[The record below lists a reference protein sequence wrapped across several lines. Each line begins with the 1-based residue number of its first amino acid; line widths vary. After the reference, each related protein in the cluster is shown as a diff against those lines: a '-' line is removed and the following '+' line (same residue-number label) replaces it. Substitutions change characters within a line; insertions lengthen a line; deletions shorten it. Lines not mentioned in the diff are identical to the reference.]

1 MALMAQFGSLRFELT
16 ESAALLFQN
25 LKLSADC
32 ETEDQ
37 VEDGQ
42 KYVAVKNGGVA
53 QVSFSVVLN
62 RELGEDVRGRT
73 LALLNMAQRSE
84 ESYFYAGGEKLF
96 PFKLMMVKADT
107 EEIQISP
114 GGVWV
119 YAKVNITMKQSS
131 KEKIFEQSQEETP
144 ASGDGGGWGGG
155 YQTSSVKF
163 SIKNVSPTPKPS
175 DPIQMLQNQS
185 IVALQNAQDSVYR
198 GKSTSSSGTVT
209 SAERLAATKNA
220 ESTVS
225 TAKKAVSSVT
235 KGISSAV
242 ATFTKNF
249 NALASKKK

>member
-107 EEIQISP
+107 EEIQIAP
-114 GGVWV
+114 NGQWV
-119 YAKVNITMKQSS
+119 YTKVSVTMKQSS
-131 KEKIFEQSQEETP
+131 KERIFAQSEET
-144 ASGDGGGWGGG
+144 AAGGGGGDWGTGG
-155 YQTSSVKF
+155 YQTSTVKV

-175 DPIQMLQNQS
+175 DPVQLLQNQS
-185 IVALQNAQDSVYR
+185 IVALQTAQDSVYW
-198 GKSTSSSGTVT
+198 GKNTVSSTT
-209 SAERLAATKNA
+209 STAAERLSAAKNA
-220 ESTVS
+220 ENTVS
-225 TAKKAVSSVT
+225 TAKKAGAPIVRGVSSA
-235 KGISSAV
+235 IS
-242 ATFTKNF
+242 TFAKKYTV
-249 NALASKKK
+249 LAGKKK

>member
-1 MALMAQFGSLRFELT
+1 MALMAQFGSLRFEMT

-25 LKLSADC
+25 MKLSADC

-37 VEDGQ
+37 VADGQ

-107 EEIQISP
+107 DEIQISP

-144 ASGDGGGWGGG
+144 GSGDGGGWGGG

-185 IVALQNAQDSVYR
+185 IVAQQNAQDSVYW
-198 GKSTSSSGTVT
+198 GKSTSSSGTMT
-209 SAERLAATKNA
+209 SAERLAAIKNA